1 MLPAGKEHQPS
12 DEEDGGEHDE
22 HRVTRLPPAAAV
34 VEHLGRL
41 QPQPPQPWE
50 SPPEQSLYHNHNR
63 ENHHQNSHYTIHR
76 IGETYDVLYVGSLC
90 AYDYEWEITKGKN

>member
-1 MLPAGKEHQPS
+1 MRRGRGRLEGVLPAGKEHQPS

-41 QPQPPQPWE
+41 QPQPPQP
-50 SPPEQSLYHNHNR
+50 
-63 ENHHQNSHYTIHR
+63 
-76 IGETYDVLYVGSLC
+76 
-90 AYDYEWEITKGKN
+90 